1 MTVMGNKLSYKDH
14 ALFTYVPRPS
24 LVPLFI
30 EYVCVEEGD
39 ICPIYSLPLAPYTWR
54 NPPPPPSLLL

>member
-39 ICPIYSLPLAPYTWR
+39 ICPIYSLPLAPYT
-54 NPPPPPSLLL
+54 